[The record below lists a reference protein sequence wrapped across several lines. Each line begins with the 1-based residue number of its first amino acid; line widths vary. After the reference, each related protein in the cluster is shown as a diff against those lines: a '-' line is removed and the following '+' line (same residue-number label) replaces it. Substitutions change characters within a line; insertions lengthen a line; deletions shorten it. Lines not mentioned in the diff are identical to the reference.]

1 MNVSRNEK
9 AFDAWFARNYDKLK
23 TKLMPCN
30 LFGELFNSV
39 TEDVFHD
46 AYLTAREAV
55 LSNDESEYQTIF
67 FAAYKRQSKKYYRTE
82 AKEIRPQDLFWALLR
97 SESEENVI
105 EEDARKEKFERLANK
120 MMKYARVTF
129 SADEFMCFEMYFN
142 HSFSL
147 PEIGLMYGVT
157 GVGVGKRI
165 NHMKHVLCMRF
176 DDELT
181 NLL

>member
-1 MNVSRNEK
+1 MVTKRIEK

-23 TKLMPCN
+23 TKCVPCN
-30 LFGELFNSV
+30 IFGEMFNVS

-46 AYLTAREAV
+46 AFLIARESV
-55 LSNDESEYQTIF
+55 LSEDESEYQTIF

-97 SESEENVI
+97 SESEENVN
-105 EEDARKEKFERLANK
+105 EEDARKEKFGRLANK
-120 MMKYARVTF
+120 MIKFARVTF
-129 SADEFMCFEMYFN
+129 SADEFTCFEMYFK

-147 PEIGLMYGVT
+147 SEIGQMYGVT

-181 NLL
+181 SLL